1 MRNKGSHRSGG
12 GGGGR
17 RKQPARG
24 RRDRINWFPIQPPP
38 CYSAHAHSRHGIPPP
53 SPHIR
58 HVHRH
63 PRRPL
68 PPLHRC
74 VVHQVIHELIQRTAR
89 ARRGIQRRPLS
100 RTVLAVCMGT
110 DRCRPLHRSQR
121 GRRSMASWICG
132 MRERG

>member
-12 GGGGR
+12 GGGTPEATSAGGEGPH
-17 RKQPARG
+17 KLVS
-24 RRDRINWFPIQPPP
+24 ISPPP

-121 GRRSMASWICG
+121 GRRSMASWIWG